1 MKINIIR
8 AIIIILL
15 IGTFF
20 LIFGFSNE
28 DATKS
33 SSRSK
38 EISETIVNITR
49 KKESK
54 EEKNRI
60 VKIIEPRIRKIAHFL
75 IYTLVGVLSM
85 SLFSTYNLKEKN
97 RVLISLLIGAIYAA
111 TDEIHQSFVP
121 GRGPQATDVIIDTMG
136 TLMGTLLVLVIIKL
150 FQEIKEKNVKKRGKM
165 VEK

>member
-1 MKINIIR
+1 MKTNIIR
-8 AIIIILL
+8 AIIITLL
-15 IGTFF
+15 IGTFY

-75 IYTLVGVLSM
+75 IYTLVGILSM
-85 SLFSTYNLKEKN
+85 SLFCTYNLKEKN
-97 RVLISLLIGAIYAA
+97 KVLISLLIGAIYAT

-121 GRGPQATDVIIDTMG
+121 GRGPQITDVILDTMG
-136 TLMGTLLVLVIIKL
+136 VFMGIVIVLTIITLYKKI
-150 FQEIKEKNVKKRGKM
+150 QEKM
-165 VEK
+165 IAV